1 MLQLATLSARGASE
15 ARDLLITRAVE
26 QHLAPS
32 STLHRSCFGPAW
44 RSPLQ
49 FAISTIGNSAG
60 LIGAGYM
67 IVNELALT
75 RAGCGAN
82 PHPRW
87 PCGPHPSSSRT
98 RPVRGDPRLAET
110 RGTSRTVYGIL
121 GERHTA
127 ECQEGISR
135 DTQALMGGTRSSVM
149 GKIIAV
155 PAGQDKN
162 SWLFDPQTSAACP
175 RTSPDVQ
182 FSLRIRI
189 LHLGVFRWTNPNGG
203 QNGGQTH
210 SQTKQR
216 GLVRSRLYL

>member
-32 STLHRSCFGPAW
+32 STLDRSCFGPAW

-98 RPVRGDPRLAET
+98 RPVRRGILVSPRLEVRRERCTGFSAKGILPNAKKELAET
-110 RGTSRTVYGIL
+110 
-121 GERHTA
+121 
-127 ECQEGISR
+127 
-135 DTQALMGGTRSSVM
+135 
-149 GKIIAV
+149 
-155 PAGQDKN
+155 
-162 SWLFDPQTSAACP
+162 P
-175 RTSPDVQ
+175 RP
-182 FSLRIRI
+182 
-189 LHLGVFRWTNPNGG
+189 
-203 QNGGQTH
+203 
-210 SQTKQR
+210 
-216 GLVRSRLYL
+216 

>member
-1 MLQLATLSARGASE
+1 MSLLSPG
-15 ARDLLITRAVE
+15 RAVE
-26 QHLAPS
+26 RTRIPAGLADLIHRALAPD
-32 STLHRSCFGPAW
+32 
-44 RSPLQ
+44 
-49 FAISTIGNSAG
+49 
-60 LIGAGYM
+60 
-67 IVNELALT
+67 
-75 RAGCGAN
+75 
-82 PHPRW
+82 
-87 PCGPHPSSSRT
+87 PCA
-98 RPVRGDPRLAET
+98 GDPRLAET

-162 SWLFDPQTSAACP
+162 SWHFDPQTSAACP

-182 FSLRIRI
+182 FSLKLRD
-189 LHLGVFRWTNPNGG
+189 LHMGVFRWTSPNGG

>member
-1 MLQLATLSARGASE
+1 MSLVSPG
-15 ARDLLITRAVE
+15 RAVDRTRIPAGLA
-26 QHLAPS
+26 HLIHRALAPD
-32 STLHRSCFGPAW
+32 
-44 RSPLQ
+44 
-49 FAISTIGNSAG
+49 
-60 LIGAGYM
+60 
-67 IVNELALT
+67 
-75 RAGCGAN
+75 
-82 PHPRW
+82 
-87 PCGPHPSSSRT
+87 PCA
-98 RPVRGDPRLAET
+98 GDPRLAET

-135 DTQALMGGTRSSVM
+135 DTQALMGGTTRSSVM

-182 FSLRIRI
+182 LSLRIRI

-203 QNGGQTH
+203 QMVVRPIAKLSKEAWSGPGCTSNSPTAVWTCPHDPEVTVSNPVTATFGKRSRQGETP
-210 SQTKQR
+210 
-216 GLVRSRLYL
+216 VRSASCFPSSD

>member
-15 ARDLLITRAVE
+15 ARDLLITPGCRAAP
-26 QHLAPS
+26 APS
-32 STLHRSCFGPAW
+32 STLHRSCFRPAW

-87 PCGPHPSSSRT
+87 PCGPHPSSSRSPT
-98 RPVRGDPRLAET
+98 RARGILVSPRLEVRRERCTA
-110 RGTSRTVYGIL
+110 IL
-121 GERHTA
+121 CERHTA

-135 DTQALMGGTRSSVM
+135 DTSGLDGRHKIISRWARSSRC
-149 GKIIAV
+149 
-155 PAGQDKN
+155 QRDKTRTHG
-162 SWLFDPQTSAACP
+162 SLTPRHRQRVQGRPQTSNFP
-175 RTSPDVQ
+175 
-182 FSLRIRI
+182 
-189 LHLGVFRWTNPNGG
+189 
-203 QNGGQTH
+203 
-210 SQTKQR
+210 
-216 GLVRSRLYL
+216 